1 MPLPSIAS
9 RSAAIRKHLEREA
22 HIAAHRPQLIF
33 ALDATASREPTWEKA
48 TALQSQMFAE
58 AASVGSLD
66 LQLVYYRGH
75 DECRASGWVSNAA
88 DLQRLMHKVRCE
100 GGFTQIGRVLAHIHR
115 ESQRRA
121 IKCAVF
127 VGDAFEEALPDMR
140 EHAAMLGKRGIPVF
154 MFQELAGNS
163 PPAGRWTPEEHV
175 TQAFKEIASLTGG
188 IWAPFDQNSA
198 AELGRLLRAAAAYA
212 AGKPDGLVELQKVAG
227 LLAAK
232 RIGD

>member
-1 MPLPSIAS
+1 LA
-9 RSAAIRKHLEREA
+9 REE
-22 HIAAHRPQLIF
+22 HIAKHRPQLIF

-48 TALQSQMFAE
+48 TTLQAQMFAE
-58 AASVGSLD
+58 AASVGALD
-66 LQLVYYRGH
+66 LQLVDYRGH

-88 DLQRLMHKVRCE
+88 DLERLMHKVRCE

-115 ESQRRA
+115 ESQRRS

-127 VGDAFEEALPDMR
+127 VGDAFEEALPDVR
-140 EHAAMLGKRGIPVF
+140 EHASILGKLHIPVF
-154 MFQELAGNS
+154 MFQELAGDS
-163 PPAGRWTPEEHV
+163 PVTFRWTPEDHV
-175 TQAFKEIASLTGG
+175 TDAFKEIASLTGG

-212 AGKPDGLVELQKVAG
+212 AGKPEALVELRKVAG

-232 RIGD
+232 

>member
-9 RSAAIRKHLEREA
+9 RSAAIRQHLAREA

-48 TALQSQMFAE
+48 TALQAEMFLE
-58 AASVGSLD
+58 AASLGSLD

-88 DLQRLMHKVRCE
+88 DLQRLMHKVKCE
-100 GGFTQIGRVLAHIHR
+100 GGFTQIGRVLRHIHR
-115 ESQRRA
+115 ESEHRA

-140 EHAAMLGKRGIPVF
+140 EYAAMLGKRGIPVF
-154 MFQELAGNS
+154 MFQELTG
-163 PPAGRWTPEEHV
+163 PATFRWTPADFV

-227 LLAAK
+227 LLVAK
-232 RIGD
+232 